1 MKITMNDQNV
11 LSITQLRN
19 FLSGV
24 GAISFSIN
32 KRGNRN
38 KQEMY
43 DWVGTLLS
51 KVRYFSL
58 KKRERGVVI
67 GYVQSITGLSKGHV
81 KKLIKR
87 KKKLGRL
94 RVRENKKNVFPT
106 RYSASDIARLIE
118 TDNAH
123 GRLSGPATKK
133 ILQREY
139 LVFSKLAYERISHI
153 SIPHIYNIRHN
164 SRQYKSNIL
173 FISKTQA
180 VNRSIGERRKPQP
193 MGKPGYLRVDSV
205 HQGDLDKQKGVYY
218 INMVDEITQWE
229 IIGCAE
235 GISEQFL
242 LPLLEELL
250 KRFPFVIL
258 NFHSDNGSEYI
269 NCLVAKILRT
279 LLINQTK
286 SRSRRTNDNA
296 LVESKN
302 GAVIRKHMGYSYIQK
317 IHARNINRFLEE
329 NMDEYL
335 NFHRPSG
342 FATDYSD
349 RKGKIK
355 KIYERY
361 MTPYEKFVSLLNF
374 EQYLKSAMTKEK
386 LEVISKKQ
394 SDNESAQKMQNAK
407 SKLFKN
413 STSQTQS
420 LFDKSSPY
428 KKTNVRNYSKSILIS
443 ISCSR
448 KPYFSYKAT

>member
-1 MKITMNDQNV
+1 MNDQNV

-43 DWVGTLLS
+43 DWVGT
-51 KVRYFSL
+51 VIARFRYFSL
-58 KKRERGVVI
+58 KKKEKSLVLKYI
-67 GYVQSITGLSKGHV
+67 EKITKRSRPQI
-81 KKLIKR
+81 KKLIK
-87 KKKLGRL
+87 KKKKFGKIKLSAI
-94 RVRENKKNVFPT
+94 KKNVFPV
-106 RYSASDIARLIE
+106 RYGVSDIARLIE

-250 KRFPFVIL
+250 DRFPFVIL

-269 NCLVAKILRT
+269 NCLVAKILKK
-279 LLINQTK
+279 LLIEQTK

-302 GAVIRKHMGYSYIQK
+302 GAVIRKHMGHSYIQK
-317 IHARNINRFLEE
+317 KEAKNINIFLREY
-329 NMDEYL
+329 MDDYL
-335 NFHRPSG
+335 NFHRPCG
-342 FATDYSD
+342 FATDYVD
-349 RKGKIK
+349 EKGKIK
-355 KIYERY
+355 KKYDVY
-361 MTPYEKFVSLLNF
+361 MMPYEKLISIPNF
-374 EQYLKSAMTKEK
+374 EQYLKPEISASS
-386 LEVISKKQ
+386 LEMISRKQ
-394 SDNESAQKMQNAK
+394 SDNESAQKMQIAK
-407 SKLFKN
+407 SKLLKN
-413 STSQTQS
+413 FT
-420 LFDKSSPY
+420 L
-428 KKTNVRNYSKSILIS
+428 
-443 ISCSR
+443 
-448 KPYFSYKAT
+448 

>member
-1 MKITMNDQNV
+1 MNDENIV
-11 LSITQLRN
+11 SITQLKS
-19 FLSGV
+19 FLKEV
-24 GAISFSIN
+24 AVVNFSIN
-32 KRGNRN
+32 NIGNKN

-43 DWVGTLLS
+43 DWVGT
-51 KVRYFSL
+51 VIARFRYFSL
-58 KKRERGVVI
+58 KKKEKSLVLKYI
-67 GYVQSITGLSKGHV
+67 EKITKRSRPQI
-81 KKLIKR
+81 KKLIK
-87 KKKLGRL
+87 KKKKFGKIKLSAI
-94 RVRENKKNVFPT
+94 KKNVFPV
-106 RYSASDIARLIE
+106 RYGVSDIARLIE

-250 KRFPFVIL
+250 DRFPFVIL

-269 NCLVAKILRT
+269 NCLVAKILKK
-279 LLINQTK
+279 LLIEQTK

-302 GAVIRKHMGYSYIQK
+302 GAVIRKHMGHSYIQK
-317 IHARNINRFLEE
+317 KEAKNINIFLREY
-329 NMDEYL
+329 MDDYL
-335 NFHRPSG
+335 NFHRPCG
-342 FATDYSD
+342 FATDYVD
-349 RKGKIK
+349 EKGKIK
-355 KIYERY
+355 KKYDVY
-361 MTPYEKFVSLLNF
+361 MMPYEKLISIPNF
-374 EQYLKSAMTKEK
+374 EQYLKPEISASS
-386 LEVISKKQ
+386 LEMISRKQ
-394 SDNESAQKMQNAK
+394 SDNESAQKMGIIPKNRG
-407 SKLFKN
+407 LFCH
-413 STSQTQS
+413 
-420 LFDKSSPY
+420 FSPCGIWLEVL
-428 KKTNVRNYSKSILIS
+428 TFNYHD
-443 ISCSR
+443 
-448 KPYFSYKAT
+448 